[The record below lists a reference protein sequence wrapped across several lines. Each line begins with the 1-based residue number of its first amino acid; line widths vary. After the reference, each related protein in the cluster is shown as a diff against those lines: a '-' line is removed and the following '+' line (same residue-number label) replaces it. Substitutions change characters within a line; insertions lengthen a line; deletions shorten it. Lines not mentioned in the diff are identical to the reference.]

1 MTLPFFCL
9 FHVYEGY
16 KTKDEISCME
26 RRVYNME
33 ENKKKG
39 GLRLMYEWRAPACHC
54 NTYVDFMY
62 SSNSRNTFCMYGCIR

>member
-16 KTKDEISCME
+16 KTKYEISCME

-39 GLRLMYEWRAPACHC
+39 GLRLTTIVKSFITTPIMA
-54 NTYVDFMY
+54 
-62 SSNSRNTFCMYGCIR
+62 